1 MQAITACRQ
10 LRVESGKNP
19 QVPSMNLANFFTCLR
34 VMLIP
39 VFMLVYYSDF
49 PWHHLTASA
58 IFIVACI
65 TDWLDGHTARRLKQ
79 TSRFGAFLDPVADK
93 LLVAISL
100 VILAASYPSPWYV
113 IPAALIV
120 AREVLVSALREWMA
134 EQQQRDAVA
143 VGRIGKWK
151 TTVQMIALGV
161 LLATDLNGPWWMW
174 GLGYVLINAAM
185 VLALWSMYIYLD
197 KAWPLLKNGMK

>member
-1 MQAITACRQ
+1 MDYYLAVDTGRIQQIFE
-10 LRVESGKNP
+10 LV
-19 QVPSMNLANFFTCLR
+19 SMNLANFFTCLR
-34 VMLIP
+34 VLLIP
-39 VFMLVYYSDF
+39 VFMLVYYSKF
-49 PWHHLTASA
+49 AGHHWLASA

-100 VILAASYPSPWYV
+100 VLLAASYTSIWYV
-113 IPAALIV
+113 VPASLIV

-143 VGRIGKWK
+143 VGKIGKWK
-151 TTVQMIALGV
+151 TTVQMLALSL
-161 LLATDLNGPWWMW
+161 LLATSPTGEPWLWIT
-174 GLGYVLINAAM
+174 GYVLINVAA
-185 VLALWSMYIYLD
+185 VLALWSMFVYLK
-197 KAWPLLKNGMK
+197 KAWPMLKNGMK

>member
-1 MQAITACRQ
+1 
-10 LRVESGKNP
+10 
-19 QVPSMNLANFFTCLR
+19 MNLANFFTCLR

-49 PWHHLTASA
+49 RGHHLTASA

-100 VILAASYPSPWYV
+100 VMLAASYPSPWYV
-113 IPAALIV
+113 IPANYKWFRDLAISEIVKNTLEDMSMRWPKPSIEVETARRAL
-120 AREVLVSALREWMA
+120 
-134 EQQQRDAVA
+134 
-143 VGRIGKWK
+143 KK
-151 TTVQMIALGV
+151 
-161 LLATDLNGPWWMW
+161 
-174 GLGYVLINAAM
+174 
-185 VLALWSMYIYLD
+185 
-197 KAWPLLKNGMK
+197 LK

>member
-1 MQAITACRQ
+1 
-10 LRVESGKNP
+10 
-19 QVPSMNLANFFTCLR
+19 MNLANFFTCLR
-34 VMLIP
+34 VLLIP

-49 PWHHLTASA
+49 RWHHLMASG

-100 VILAASYPSPWYV
+100 VILAASYTSPWYV

-143 VGRIGKWK
+143 VGWIGKWK
-151 TTVQMIALGV
+151 TTVQMIALGI
-161 LLATDLNGPWWMW
+161 LLATDLNGPAWLW
-174 GLGYVLINAAM
+174 GTGYLLINVAM
-185 VLALWSMYIYLD
+185 VLALWSMFLYLH
-197 KAWPLLKNGMK
+197 KAWPQLKNGLK

>member
-1 MQAITACRQ
+1 
-10 LRVESGKNP
+10 
-19 QVPSMNLANFFTCLR
+19 MNLANFFTCLR
-34 VMLIP
+34 VLLIP
-39 VFMLVYYSDF
+39 VFMLVYYSGF
-49 PWHHLTASA
+49 RGHQLLASG
-58 IFIVACI
+58 IFIVACL

-120 AREVLVSALREWMA
+120 AREVLVASLREWMA

-143 VGRIGKWK
+143 VGWIGKWK

-161 LLATDLNGPWWMW
+161 LLATDLHGPVWWW
-174 GLGYVLINAAM
+174 STGYLLINVAAA
-185 VLALWSMYIYLD
+185 LALWSMFIYLGR
-197 KAWPLLKNGMK
+197 AWPMIKNGMK

>member
-1 MQAITACRQ
+1 
-10 LRVESGKNP
+10 
-19 QVPSMNLANFFTCLR
+19 MNLANFFTCLR

-39 VFMLVYYSDF
+39 VFMLVYYIDF
-49 PWHHLTASA
+49 PWHHLFSA
-58 IFIVACI
+58 GIFIVACF

-100 VILAASYPSPWYV
+100 VILTASYPSPWYV
-113 IPAALIV
+113 VPAALIV

-151 TTVQMIALGV
+151 TTIQMIAIGV
-161 LLATDLNGPWWMW
+161 LLATDRHGFEWLWMA
-174 GLGYVLINAAM
+174 GFVLINVAA
-185 VLALWSMYIYLD
+185 VLALWSMFVYLHN
-197 KAWPLLKNGMK
+197 AWPQIKNGMK

>member
-1 MQAITACRQ
+1 
-10 LRVESGKNP
+10 
-19 QVPSMNLANFFTCLR
+19 MNLANFFTCLR

-49 PWHHLTASA
+49 RGHHIVASG
-58 IFIVACI
+58 IFIIACI

-113 IPAALIV
+113 VPAALIV

-143 VGRIGKWK
+143 VGMVGKWK
-151 TTVQMIALGV
+151 TTLQMIALSV
-161 LLATDLNGPWWMW
+161 LLATDPQGPTWLW
-174 GLGYVLINAAM
+174 GAGYVLINVAAL
-185 VLALWSMYIYLD
+185 LALWSMFIYLHN
-197 KAWPLLKNGMK
+197 AWPMIKNGMK